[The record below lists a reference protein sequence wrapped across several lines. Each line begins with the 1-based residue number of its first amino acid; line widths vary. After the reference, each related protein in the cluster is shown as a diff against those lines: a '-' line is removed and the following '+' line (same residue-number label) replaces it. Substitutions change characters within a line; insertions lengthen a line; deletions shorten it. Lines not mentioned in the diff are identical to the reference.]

1 MDPVT
6 DVTDMTDAS
15 APSGNTAHA
24 AHAIASCI
32 QHLEIPEAVDAS
44 SNHEARVK
52 MEDEADSTSPVSPQP

>member
-6 DVTDMTDAS
+6 DMTAAS

-32 QHLEIPEAVDAS
+32 QHPEIPEAVDAS
-44 SNHEARVK
+44 SNHESRVK
-52 MEDEADSTSPVSPQP
+52 MEDEADVTQR